1 MKDKIYKLLHPK
13 KKVVLF
19 GTICIILS
27 LVYLICLDK
36 FGSPESYP
44 MYLIMTYSLVILVIW
59 TYEYIKVK
67 LKSILESNKYLLK
80 YKTDHVL
87 RHKVS
92 LHSSLVFNA
101 LYAVFKLI
109 LGVIYNSYWFITFAQ
124 YLIVLVIVKA
134 SIAKQ
139 DLKQNVTL
147 KEEYLKYRN
156 CGVILLFMNIAISDL
171 ILVIIRRNVVITYH
185 EYIAIALATYTFYT
199 FVSSIVT
206 FVKYKKY
213 KSPLMSASKI
223 VNVVRSLVSML
234 SLEIVMLST
243 FGANNVEFNN
253 TMIISTGMGIS
264 GIICVICAFMINKAN
279 KWLRAQNNVE

>member
-13 KKVVLF
+13 KAAVLF
-19 GTICIILS
+19 GSIFIILS

-36 FGSPESYP
+36 FGSPESYIL
-44 MYLIMTYSLVILVIW
+44 YLLMTYSLVILVIW
-59 TYEYIKVK
+59 GHEYIKVK
-67 LKSILESNKYLLK
+67 LNNILESNKHLLK

-92 LHSSLVFNA
+92 LYSSLVFNA

-109 LGVIYNSYWFITFAQ
+109 LGVIYNSYWFIAFAQ

-156 CGVILLFMNIAISDL
+156 CGVILLFINIAISAL

-243 FGANNVEFNN
+243 FGANSVEFNN
-253 TMIISTGMGIS
+253 TMIISTGMGINV
-264 GIICVICAFMINKAN
+264 IICVICVFMIVKSTKWIKA
-279 KWLRAQNNVE
+279 QSE